1 MFMKNLKKAV
11 TVALVASMM
20 VSAAAGCGSKDS
32 GSTTTPAPTQAATDN
47 KTNTGNQGTTN
58 SGTDNAGTETPEI
71 VVEDFGD
78 GEYVYK
84 DSVVQLSANWNQ
96 HTYET
101 ADESY
106 PIEFL
111 TTGLYNFIFND
122 ELNPVEG
129 KEAYE
134 GYVIVPEMAAAMPVD
149 VTEKIKAEHPEFNIP
164 ADAK

>member
-32 GSTTTPAPTQAATDN
+32 GSTTTTAPTQAATENN
-47 KTNTGNQGTTN
+47 KPATGNQGTTEN
-58 SGTDNAGTETPEI
+58 SGTETTEI

-84 DSVVQLSANWNQ
+84 DSVSQLSANWNQ

-101 ADESY
+101 SDESY
-106 PIEFL
+106 PISYL
-111 TTGLYNFIFND
+111 TTVLYDFI
-122 ELNPVEG
+122 LVECS
-129 KEAYE
+129 K
-134 GYVIVPEMAAAMPVD
+134 VI
-149 VTEKIKAEHPEFNIP
+149 
-164 ADAK
+164 